1 MDVRGTGGRRRTG
14 IVVALTAA
22 APPATEAGAEAGGP
36 TDPPARRIPSP
47 WRAGRSVR
55 SAMDLRRYRSVV
67 VWCRRFAYAFGA
79 APLR

>member
-1 MDVRGTGGRRRTG
+1 MDVRWTGGRRRTG

-36 TDPPARRIPSP
+36 TDPTARRNPLTL
-47 WRAGRSVR
+47 AGGRTAR

-67 VWCRRFAYAFGA
+67 VWCRRFTYAFGA